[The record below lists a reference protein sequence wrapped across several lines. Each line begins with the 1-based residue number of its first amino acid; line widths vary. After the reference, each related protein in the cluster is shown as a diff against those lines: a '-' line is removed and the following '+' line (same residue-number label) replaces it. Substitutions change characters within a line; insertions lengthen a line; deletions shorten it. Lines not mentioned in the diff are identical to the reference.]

1 MADAS
6 CRKELELEIPAD
18 EVSKATE
25 KVAKEFARLARVPGF
40 RPGKAP
46 ISLIKRRFAED
57 IKGEVLQTLVPQQV
71 EKAVAEQKLTPV
83 SQPQVDKVEYNEG
96 QAVKFRASFEVLP
109 EFVLGDYK
117 NLEIEMPEM
126 QITDESVTNTLAEM
140 QQRAATFTP
149 VEGRP
154 VQNDDFV
161 QVKLHGT
168 PEGGGD
174 PLQAD
179 SVLCHVGAEETM
191 EPFNENLRG
200 ANVGDHKNFDVA
212 YPADYPDAKLAGKKF
227 QYSVDV
233 LGIKTKTLPELNDE
247 FAKDVSD
254 AASLEELKKKIRESL
269 EHERDHRQK
278 ELQREKVLAALV
290 KLHDFP
296 VPDSLVEHQMDV
308 RLERVVRSLAQQ
320 GVDPR
325 AVNVDWVSLRRR
337 QEERARDDV
346 KAELV
351 VDRIATEE
359 KIDVTEEELQGELEH
374 MSSHGGESAEAI
386 RARLTK
392 QGALDRMKAKLR
404 SDKTVDWLAQN
415 ARVKTVAAVSA
426 K

>member
-1 MADAS
+1 MADES
-6 CRKELELEIPAD
+6 CRRELDLEIPAD
-18 EVSKATE
+18 EVSKAME
-25 KVAKEFARLARVPGF
+25 RVAKEFARLARVPGF

-46 ISLIKRRFAED
+46 IPLIKKRFAED

-96 QAVKFRASFEVLP
+96 QPVKFRASFEVLP
-109 EFVLGDYK
+109 EFALGNYK

-126 QITDESVTNTLAEM
+126 QITDERVAETLAEM

-149 VEGRP
+149 VEGRA
-154 VQNDDFV
+154 VENDDFV

-200 ANVGDHKNFDVA
+200 ANAGDHKNFDVE
-212 YPADYPDAKLAGKKF
+212 YPADYPDAKLSGKKF
-227 QYSVDV
+227 HYSVDV
-233 LGIKTKTLPELNDE
+233 LGVKTKTLPEINDE

-278 ELQREKVLAALV
+278 ELQREKVLAELV
-290 KLHDFP
+290 KLHAFP

-325 AVNVDWVSLRRR
+325 AVNVDWMSLRRR

-359 KIDVTEEELQGELEH
+359 QIDVTEEELQHELEH
-374 MSSHGGESAEAI
+374 VASHGGESAEAI

-415 ARVKTVAAVSA
+415 ARVKTVAAASA